1 MSVLKK
7 GFFATFIFLNF
18 SLNFFGSYLYSK
30 EENIKSFDYE
40 LYEILNNKKDGD
52 LDTYLLGA
60 GDTLKLKF
68 ENAKE
73 FSNNYTI
80 DPNGRIDL
88 PRLESVLIEG
98 LTCKEMESLLEK
110 KYSNYIFQPQISISI
125 ADYRPVNVYVSG
137 EVDSPGFYNLSS
149 NNELDRFSTK
159 ENLFNTENQFEDL
172 NSLNLTNNSLS
183 TSSRSFP
190 TLFDA
195 IKRARGITPFSDLT
209 KIKVIRKETFS
220 QGGGLIEANLD
231 LLDLLTKGDET
242 QNIRL
247 YDGDVI
253 VIKKSDSLIQDQIMT
268 AARTNLNPKFFNVF
282 VTGRVNEPG
291 TIKVP
296 QGATLNQAIIL
307 AGGAKVLKGKIE
319 FLRFKEGK
327 IERRLISHKPSEK
340 SYGKSNPILMNGD
353 IVRVRNSPIS
363 GSVEVLNELTL
374 PILGVY
380 SIYNIFSN

>member
-1 MSVLKK
+1 MKK

-18 SLNFFGSYLYSK
+18 SLNFVGSYLYSK

-40 LYEILNNKKDGD
+40 SYEILNNKKDGD
-52 LDTYLLGA
+52 LNTYLLGA

-73 FSNNYTI
+73 FSNNYTV
-80 DPNGRIDL
+80 DPNGRINL

-98 LTCKEMESLLEK
+98 LTCNEMESLLEK
-110 KYSNYIFQPQISISI
+110 KYSNYIIQPQISIII

-159 ENLFNTENQFEDL
+159 ENLLNTENQFEDS
-172 NSLNLTNNSLS
+172 NSLNLNNRLS

-195 IKRARGITPFSDLT
+195 IKRARGVTPFSDLT
-209 KIKVIRKETFS
+209 KIKVIRKQTFS

-231 LLDLLTKGDET
+231 LLNLLTKGDEA

-253 VIKKSDSLIQDQIMT
+253 FIKKSDSLIKDQIMK

-296 QGATLNQAIIL
+296 QGATLNQALIL
-307 AGGAKVLKGKIE
+307 AGGTKILKGKIE
-319 FLRFKEGK
+319 FLRFNEGE
-327 IERRLISHKPSEK
+327 IERRLISHKPSVN
-340 SYGKSNPILMNGD
+340 SYSKNNPILMNGD
-353 IVRVRNSPIS
+353 ILRVRNSPLS
-363 GSVEVLNELTL
+363 GTVEVLNEVTL
-374 PILGVY
+374 PIVGVY